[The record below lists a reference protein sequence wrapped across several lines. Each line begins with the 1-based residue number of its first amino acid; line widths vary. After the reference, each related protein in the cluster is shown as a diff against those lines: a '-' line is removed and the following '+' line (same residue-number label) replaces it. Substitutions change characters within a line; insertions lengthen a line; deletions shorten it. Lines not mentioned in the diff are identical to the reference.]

1 MQRTLDEVRREGF
14 EALRQRLGK
23 ADMIRFLQQF
33 ETGHGDYS
41 TERHQWVD
49 QIGLDEIRRKVDPS
63 PSHG

>member
-1 MQRTLDEVRREGF
+1 MQRTLDEVRRDGF

-41 TERHQWVD
+41 RERHQWVD
-49 QIGLDEIRRKVDPS
+49 ETTIEDVERFASDRPRQD
-63 PSHG
+63 